1 MEWIL
6 LVLGGGGAAAAG
18 RYVWF
23 RLAARRRTA
32 HELENIRL
40 AAEADAIHF
49 GEELARFGGSPAA
62 QDLDAG
68 ARHDYQAALDAYES
82 AKRAVDH
89 LRSAESVRVVVDALT
104 SGRYALACVRARV
117 AGRPLPERR
126 TPCFFNPQHGPSTT
140 EVVWTPRNGPTRRVS
155 ACAQDAARIR
165 AGEDAPVYLVRYG
178 EQQIPLWEPGAPIEP
193 YRISFFASSGA
204 RAQVIGLRSELMGE
218 GGGSWGNGLGDPKP
232 RRPYD

>member
-1 MEWIL
+1 MEWML
-6 LVLGGGGAAAAG
+6 LVLGGGGVTAAG

-23 RLAARRRTA
+23 RRAARRRTA
-32 HELENIRL
+32 LELERIRL
-40 AAEADAIHF
+40 AAEADAVHF

-62 QDLDAG
+62 QDLAAD

-82 AKRAVDH
+82 ARRAVDH
-89 LRSAESVRVVVDALT
+89 LESAESVSVVVETLT

-117 AGRPLPERR
+117 AGEPLPERR
-126 TPCFFNPQHGPSTT
+126 TRCYFDPRHGPSST
-140 EVVWTPRNGPTRRVS
+140 EVVWTPRNGPTRRVL

-165 AGEDAPVYLVRYG
+165 AGDDARVYLVRYG
-178 EQQIPLWEPGAPIEP
+178 EQQMPAWEPGAPIEP

-218 GGGSWGNGLGDPKP
+218 GGGRWGNGFRDPKP

>member
-1 MEWIL
+1 MEWML
-6 LVLGGGGAAAAG
+6 LVLGGGCAAAAG

-23 RLAARRRTA
+23 RRAARRRTA
-32 HELENIRL
+32 LELEHIRRT
-40 AAEADAIHF
+40 AEADAIHF
-49 GEELARFGGSPAA
+49 GEELARFGESPAA
-62 QDLDAG
+62 RDLDAET
-68 ARHDYQAALDAYES
+68 RHDYQTALDAYES
-82 AKRAVDH
+82 AKRAVDY
-89 LRSAESVRVVVDALT
+89 LRSAESVRVVVDTLT

-218 GGGSWGNGLGDPKP
+218 GGGTWGNGLGDPKP

>member
-23 RLAARRRTA
+23 RRAARRRTA
-32 HELENIRL
+32 LELEQIRL
-40 AAEADAIHF
+40 AAEADAVHF
-49 GEELARFGGSPAA
+49 GEELARFGESSGARG
-62 QDLDAG
+62 LGAG
-68 ARHDYQAALDAYES
+68 ARHDYQTALDAYES

-89 LRSAESVRVVVDALT
+89 LRSAESVRVVVDTLT

-117 AGRPLPERR
+117 AGEPLPERR
-126 TPCFFNPQHGPSTT
+126 TLCYFDPRHGASSTK
-140 EVVWTPRNGPTRRVS
+140 VVWTPRNGLTRNVP
-155 ACAQDAARIR
+155 ACAQDAARLR
-165 AGEDAPVYLVRYG
+165 AGGQPVRLDRYG
-178 EQQIPLWEPGAPIEP
+178 EQQMPSWEPGAG

-204 RAQVIGLRSELMGE
+204 RAHVMEMMALLHGE
-218 GGGSWGNGLGDPKP
+218 GGGRWGSGFGDPRP